1 MSDNW
6 FPLESNSEALNQYL
20 VDLGVD
26 ISNVRL
32 HDVLSIED
40 WALEMI
46 PQPTYAVIFLFP
58 VKKNAV
64 QQSDPAAPKDV
75 FDCD

>member
-6 FPLESNSEALNQYL
+6 FPLESNAEALNQYL

-32 HDVLSIED
+32 HDVFSIED

-46 PQPTYAVIFLFP
+46 P
-58 VKKNAV
+58 
-64 QQSDPAAPKDV
+64 
-75 FDCD
+75 